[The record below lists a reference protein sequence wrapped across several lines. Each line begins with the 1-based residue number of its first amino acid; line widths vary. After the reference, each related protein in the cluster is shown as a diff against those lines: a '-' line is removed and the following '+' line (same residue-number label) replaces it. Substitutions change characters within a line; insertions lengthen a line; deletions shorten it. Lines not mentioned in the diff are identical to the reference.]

1 MRKRNNILGNTV
13 STNDGIQYQSKTMHQ
28 VSPMKKKSS
37 SPTLGTSPN
46 NTSNLVKRSKI
57 ENDEGGYL
65 ENNVVDKNTSSD
77 EVFEAES
84 EPKPCGIPLSPSI
97 QFMDE
102 SVESTSKFDTNHG
115 KDKLL
120 LG

>member
-1 MRKRNNILGNTV
+1 MGNTA
-13 STNDGIQYQSKTMHQ
+13 STGDGIQYQSKTMHQ
-28 VSPMKKKSS
+28 ISPMKKKSS

-57 ENDEGGYL
+57 ESDEVAYL
-65 ENNVVDKNTSSD
+65 ENNVADKTTTSD
-77 EVFEAES
+77 EVFEVES
-84 EPKPCGIPLSPSI
+84 EPIPCGIPLSPSI

-102 SVESTSKFDTNHG
+102 SVESTSKFDSNHG

-120 LG
+120 QG